1 MHLPSYTLKLA
12 IDLVVWGSVPVLAY
26 LIRFDGRV
34 PAEHLPG
41 MAWFMA
47 AGLVAKAACLVACR
61 LHYQSWRHVSFRD
74 MVRVAK
80 AVALVGAVE
89 VAAGLAIHAQLP
101 LPRSVLPLSVLLGA
115 VGLFGLRAV
124 RRLQCATKKRRSL
137 PGADAAGRRALVVGA
152 GEAGHLVVRE
162 MLRHP
167 ESGLVPVAI
176 VDDDPAKRRLTIEGV
191 RVVGALDEIPRLL
204 RAGAADQVIMAI
216 GSADGALVRRVRTLV
231 AEAKPAMA
239 VQVVPG
245 VYELLAGDVSVSRL
259 REVEI
264 EDLLRRPAVPI
275 DLAPV
280 RGYLTGRTVLVTGG
294 GGSIGSELVRQL
306 VQVGVARVVALG
318 HGEDGIYELLQGLA
332 RRGVTV
338 EVVPVIADVRDPDRL
353 RHVFARYRP
362 EVVFHAAAHKH
373 VPLMEANPEQAVLNN
388 VEGIRNVVTAAREH
402 GVTRL
407 VNVSTDKAVNPS
419 SVMGGTKRLAECVV
433 KEAANGGGTGRTYVS
448 VRFGNVLGS
457 RGSVIPLFR
466 KQIAAGGPVTVTDA
480 QMTRYF
486 MTIPE
491 AVQLVLQ
498 AGALAQPGAVY
509 FLDMGQPVRIAQLA
523 EDMIR
528 LSGLR
533 PHDDIE
539 IVYTGVR
546 PGEKLFE
553 ELTTCDES
561 ARPTAHP
568 KVFVT
573 DAPDLRGAQLAAA
586 LDAILGAA
594 RSGHGERV
602 VALLREAVPFAG
614 EPLAPAEPVGAST
627 PPRVPEPGAVVGVGV
642 PAP

>member
-1 MHLPSYTLKLA
+1 MNPLLDRLRSRTAAFSLRDSRRAYFPAGFVDDKPRRQGGEVH
-12 IDLVVWGSVPVLAY
+12 GVPVLGPTEAIPEIVAREEID
-26 LIRFDGRV
+26 LLLLAV
-34 PAEHLPG
+34 PSAT
-41 MAWFMA
+41 
-47 AGLVAKAACLVACR
+47 AKE
-61 LHYQSWRHVSFRD
+61 
-74 MVRVAK
+74 M
-80 AVALVGAVE
+80 
-89 VAAGLAIHAQLP
+89 
-101 LPRSVLPLSVLLGA
+101 
-115 VGLFGLRAV
+115 
-124 RRLQCATKKRRSL
+124 RRLVELCEGT
-137 PGADAAGRRALVVGA
+137 GRPFRTVPEQRNLMSGQVSISQ
-152 GEAGHLVVRE
+152 
-162 MLRHP
+162 LR
-167 ESGLVPVAI
+167 PV
-176 VDDDPAKRRLTIEGV
+176 
-191 RVVGALDEIPRLL
+191 
-204 RAGAADQVIMAI
+204 
-216 GSADGALVRRVRTLV
+216 S
-231 AEAKPAMA
+231 
-239 VQVVPG
+239 
-245 VYELLAGDVSVSRL
+245 
-259 REVEI
+259 I
-264 EDLLRRPAVPI
+264 EDLLGRDPVSLDWEGIRCG
-275 DLAPV
+275 LA
-280 RGYLTGRTVLVTGG
+280 GRVVLVTGA

-338 EVVPVIADVRDPDRL
+338 EVVPVIADVRDLERL
-353 RHVFARYRP
+353 RQVFARYRP

-388 VEGIRNVVTAAREH
+388 VEGIRNLVTVARES
-402 GVTRL
+402 GVKRL

-419 SVMGGTKRLAECVV
+419 SVMGGSKRLAECVV
-433 KEAANGGGTGRTYVS
+433 KEAANGGGESRTYVS

-466 KQIAAGGPVTVTDA
+466 KQIAAGGPVTVTDPE
-480 QMTRYF
+480 MTRYF

-573 DAPDLRGAQLAAA
+573 NAPDLRGPRLAVALGA
-586 LDAILGAA
+586 ILDAA
-594 RSGHGERV
+594 RTGQTERV
-602 VALLREAVPFAG
+602 VALLREAVPFAAEAAPRAVEVVAPPPGPPVKKSWVDG
-614 EPLAPAEPVGAST
+614 EMGVLGVAT
-627 PPRVPEPGAVVGVGV
+627 P
-642 PAP
+642 